1 MMTNEIKI
9 INGNLYVKTS
19 QIYTMKELYEMGS
32 SVDDEHISLSC
43 FANETDEFHSRSI
56 SIYISKFFMENCTE
70 TILDIGNF
78 HIEIKGNLVRIQH
91 QYIIKNKKSFLK
103 KGCVIK
109 DSEIRDMF
117 LGEDVGEK
125 DIKVRIYL
133 GITSEFFQEY
143 YKGDNIKITLNK
155 NKGANTNEK

>member
-1 MMTNEIKI
+1 MTNEIKI
-9 INGNLYVKTS
+9 INGNLYVRTS
-19 QIYTMKELYEMGS
+19 QIYTTKELYEMGS
-32 SVDDEHISLSC
+32 SSIDDEHISLSC

-56 SIYISKFFMENCTE
+56 SICISKFFMENCAE
-70 TILDIGNF
+70 TILDIGDF
-78 HIEIKGNLVRIQH
+78 HIEIKGNLVKIQH

-103 KGCVIK
+103 KGYVIK

-133 GITSEFFQEY
+133 GIKPEFFQEY

-155 NKGANTNEK
+155 EHDTNEK